1 MNGYLFPDGFAE
13 LLIQCVAKTGEW
25 SPDIGFPDCEGRYF
39 ILIKKN
45 HIGFLQIY
53 LLQRPKIMKHR
64 FAKTNQKSPDILL
77 FLAYPSSAMKSVINL
92 KLFTFEALL
101 RMSGFYSS

>member
-39 ILIKKN
+39 ILIKKTHWVSTN
-45 HIGFLQIY
+45 ILIT
-53 LLQRPKIMKHR
+53 
-64 FAKTNQKSPDILL
+64 KTENNETL
-77 FLAYPSSAMKSVINL
+77 FCKN
-92 KLFTFEALL
+92 
-101 RMSGFYSS
+101 